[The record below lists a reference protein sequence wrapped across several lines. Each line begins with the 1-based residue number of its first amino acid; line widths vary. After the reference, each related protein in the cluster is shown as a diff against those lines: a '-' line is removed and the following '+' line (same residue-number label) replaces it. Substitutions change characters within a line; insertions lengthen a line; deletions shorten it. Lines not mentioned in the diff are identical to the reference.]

1 MRYYLYYVIKFLSI
15 ICVFNEI
22 KYYLCI
28 INRNNYGKGN
38 KFHEQQGRR
47 RKNDVRIQYRNTMGE
62 HREENS
68 LHRPGLPG
76 EPYEHGFLR

>member
-1 MRYYLYYVIKFLSI
+1 MDLDLMRYYLYYVIKFLST

-28 INRNNYGKGN
+28 INRKNYGKGN
-38 KFHEQQGRR
+38 KFHEQQRRR

-62 HREENS
+62 HRQENS
-68 LHRPGLPG
+68 LHRP
-76 EPYEHGFLR
+76 

>member
-1 MRYYLYYVIKFLSI
+1 MRYYLHYVIKFLST

-28 INRNNYGKGN
+28 NNWNNYGKGN

-47 RKNDVRIQYRNTMGE
+47 RKNDVRIQYRNTMSE

-68 LHRPGLPG
+68 LHRP
-76 EPYEHGFLR
+76 